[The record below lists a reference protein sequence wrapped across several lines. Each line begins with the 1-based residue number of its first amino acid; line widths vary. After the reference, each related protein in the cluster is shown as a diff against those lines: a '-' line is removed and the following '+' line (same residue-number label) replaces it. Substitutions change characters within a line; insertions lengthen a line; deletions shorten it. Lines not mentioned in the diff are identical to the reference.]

1 MRELTRKQIMQDIK
15 FYDCRVIEGS
25 STSIILDNGKIEEIS
40 RNFTRGAGIRAL
52 CGGSWGYTAVEGE
65 LDLEKGVR
73 DAAKLAFAMNENTPK
88 EEVELAA
95 SPAPVVSNLPGIKV
109 DPRDVSIEEKVELLK
124 NIESRARVEGV
135 HSTKVMFSESEFKIM
150 YRNSEDVECEYELL
164 NTGFA
169 VSAVATENG
178 VYQAGRESRFGYGY
192 ELFENID
199 VLGLAEKAGKTA
211 VELLGAKT
219 PKGGTM
225 PVLLDQELAGVFA
238 HEAVGH
244 ASEADLV
251 LEGDSIL
258 ANRVGENIASP
269 LVTIIDDPT
278 LHEFGYYPF
287 DAEGVESS
295 RTEIIKD
302 GVLNSYLHSR
312 ETAGKLGEETGTPGN
327 SRAQGYS
334 MPIVRMSNTF
344 IDNGDSKFEEMLES
358 VRDGMYL
365 IGSRG
370 GQVNTGEGIFQ
381 FNAEKG
387 YLIKNGELAEL
398 VRDVSLS
405 GKTLEILNHVT
416 GVGNDLKMTAGRC
429 GKGGQLVPVS
439 DGSPHL
445 AISRALVGGA

>member
-1 MRELTRKQIMQDIK
+1 MTGVMQDIK
-15 FYDCRVIEGS
+15 FYDFRIVEGS

-40 RNFTRGAGIRAL
+40 KNFTRGAGVRAL

-65 LDLEKGVR
+65 IGLKQGVE
-73 DAAKLAFAMNENTPK
+73 AASRLAFFMNANTPT
-88 EEVELAA
+88 EAVELAA
-95 SPAPVVSNLPGIKV
+95 VGSPEIKNLPEIKI
-109 DPRDVSIEEKVELLK
+109 DPRNVAIEEKVNLLK
-124 NIESRARVEGV
+124 EIETNAQVKGV
-135 HSTKVMFSESEFKIM
+135 NSTKVMYLESEFKIE
-150 YRNSEDVECEYELL
+150 YENSEGLECAYKLL
-164 NTGFA
+164 NVGFA
-169 VSAVATENG
+169 VSAVASENG

-192 ELFENID
+192 ELFEKEN
-199 VLGLAEKAGKTA
+199 VMELAAKAGNAA
-211 VELLGAKT
+211 VELLNAKT
-219 PKGGTM
+219 PKGGEM

-258 ANRVGENIASP
+258 ENRIGEQIASP
-269 LVTIIDDPT
+269 LITIIDDPT
-278 LHEFGYYPF
+278 LQEFGYYPF
-287 DAEGVESS
+287 DAEGAQSR
-295 RTEIIKD
+295 RTEIIRK
-302 GVLNSYLHSR
+302 GILNSYLHSR
-312 ETAGKLGEETGTPGN
+312 ETAAKLGGTPGN
-327 SRAQGYS
+327 CRAQGYS
-334 MPIVRMSNTF
+334 MPVVRMSNTF
-344 IDNGDSKFEEMLES
+344 IENGDASFEEVLEE

-387 YLIKNGELAEL
+387 YLIKNGELTEL

-416 GVGNDLKMTAGRC
+416 LVGNDLKMTAGRC
-429 GKGGQLVPVS
+429 GKAGQLVPVS

-445 AISRALVGGA
+445 AISKALVGGA